1 MKKIVA
7 LMFAALVSGMMASA
21 QIAEGVKLL
30 NYEKNKTAR
39 ALFQK
44 SYDANPKDPQSI
56 YWLGQAIL
64 AGDGVTPAAQ
74 KIAAAKALYQKGL
87 QDIGS
92 DPLLVVGMG
101 HIEVLEGG
109 DLNSAKQKFE
119 QAITATTETKGKNKG
134 KVSPL
139 ILNAIGRANADGG
152 SKVGDPVYAIEKLK
166 LAKAYD
172 PANTDP
178 NIPDIFINMG
188 INYLKLGGE
197 NGGEAVKAYEEAIAK
212 DPKNALAYYRIGKIY
227 LSQNNKEIFDQYFD
241 KAIQADPTFPQVYY
255 SLFDYYA
262 NRDVNK
268 AKEYLDKYIANAEKD
283 PKNDLYLAEYLFR
296 AGRYQESL
304 DKLKE
309 LDNTV
314 GIKALPGLGL
324 IYAYDYDRLGDSVSA
339 KKYIQDYIDNTPT
352 EKLRLPDYELALKIV
367 AKFPGNEAVASGYV
381 EKALVLDTVKKNQI
395 DFMDQAAAIFG
406 KAKIYPE
413 QLKWMKRKL
422 ELKGALSEAD
432 HYSLTNAAMNAKE
445 YAIGL
450 EFARNYLNAYPDKPQ
465 PANFFRRAAIA
476 LDPDSTKGTAIE
488 HLAYLNTILEKD
500 LEKNKTAVFRN
511 NYYTLVFYVNKFNN
525 LKKSP
530 DFKVKSDGTKT
541 EVVDQFLATCQKAV
555 EVTDK
560 MIALF
565 PDATS
570 DENKFA
576 TEQKNSILKNID
588 YYSKPPAK
596 QPAGGGKG
604 NGTPSPKK

>member
-7 LMFAALVSGMMASA
+7 LMFATLVSGMMASA

-74 KIAAAKALYQKGL
+74 NIAAAKALYQKGL
-87 QDIGS
+87 QDVGS

-134 KVSPL
+134 RVSPL
-139 ILNAIGRANADGG
+139 ILHAIGRANADGG
-152 SKVGDPVYAIEKLK
+152 SKVGDPMYAIDKLK
-166 LAKAYD
+166 MAKAYD
-172 PANTDP
+172 PANMDP

-241 KAIQADPTFPQVYY
+241 KAMQADPAFPQVYY

-309 LDNTV
+309 LDNSV

-324 IYAYDYDRLGDSVSA
+324 IYAYDYDRLGDSVTA
-339 KKYIQDYIDNTPT
+339 KKYIQDYIANAPT
-352 EKLRLPDYELALKIV
+352 DKLRLPDYELALKIV
-367 AKFPGNEAVASGYV
+367 SKFPGSEALASGYV
-381 EKALVLDTVKKNQI
+381 EKALSLDTVKKNQI

-406 KAKIYPE
+406 KAKIFPE
-413 QLKWMKRKL
+413 QLKWMKRKM
-422 ELKGALSEAD
+422 ELKGTLSEAD
-432 HYSLTNAAMNAKE
+432 HYALTSAAFNAKE
-445 YAIGL
+445 YLQTIELAK
-450 EFARNYLNAYPDKPQ
+450 AYMQAFPDRTQ
-465 PANFFRRAAIA
+465 PVSFFRRAALA
-476 LDPDSTKGTAIE
+476 LDPDSSKGIALE
-488 HLAYLNTILEKD
+488 HLDYLNNFYAND
-500 LEKNKTAVFRN
+500 VAKNKSKISQ
-511 NYYTLVFYVNKFNN
+511 NYIYALVFYVNKYNA
-525 LKKSP
+525 LQKDP

-541 EVVDQFLATCQKAV
+541 PAVDQCIATAQKAV
-555 EVTDK
+555 EVCDK
-560 MIALF
+560 MIQLY
-565 PDATS
+565 PDPT
-570 DENKFA
+570 DEINKLGA
-576 TEQKNSILKNID
+576 DQKAKAQKVVD

-604 NGTPSPKK
+604 NGTPAPKK